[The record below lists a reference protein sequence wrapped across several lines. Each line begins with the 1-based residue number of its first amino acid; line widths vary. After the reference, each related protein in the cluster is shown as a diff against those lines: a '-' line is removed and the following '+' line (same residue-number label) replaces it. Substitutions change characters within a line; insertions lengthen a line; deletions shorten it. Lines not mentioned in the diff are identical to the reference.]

1 MLQSACESTTPTFVT
16 GHDLSVAQSPPLLDG
31 QNKST
36 WLRDCPGGPVAKTA
50 LSMQGAQVQFLVREL
65 NPTCDRYDL
74 AQPDK

>member
-1 MLQSACESTTPTFVT
+1 MQLKKVKLMGF
-16 GHDLSVAQSPPLLDG
+16 
-31 QNKST
+31 
-36 WLRDCPGGPVAKTA
+36 PGGPVAKTA